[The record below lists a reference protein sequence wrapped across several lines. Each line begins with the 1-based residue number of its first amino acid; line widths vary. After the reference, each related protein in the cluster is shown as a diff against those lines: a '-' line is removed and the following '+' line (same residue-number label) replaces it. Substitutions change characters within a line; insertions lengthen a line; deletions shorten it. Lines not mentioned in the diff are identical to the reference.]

1 MQPAYT
7 ARMAASSSGTRTP
20 FSARMAGGYS
30 VTSQY
35 QREMRIITPTPASV
49 FMK

>member
-7 ARMAASSSGTRTP
+7 
-20 FSARMAGGYS
+20 ARMAGGYS

-49 FMK
+49 FILKSATALIR

>member
-7 ARMAASSSGTRTP
+7 
-20 FSARMAGGYS
+20 ARMAGGYS